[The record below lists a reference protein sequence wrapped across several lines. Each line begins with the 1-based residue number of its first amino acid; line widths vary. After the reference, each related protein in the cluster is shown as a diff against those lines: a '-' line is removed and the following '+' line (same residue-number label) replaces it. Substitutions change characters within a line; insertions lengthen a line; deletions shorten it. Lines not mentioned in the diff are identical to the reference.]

1 MAMNELNESPK
12 EAAHRLAEQMRSKG
26 FQAVALHRYTDTN
39 GAALYFR
46 MRMKHPQTGK
56 KWIRPFYK
64 NGHGFQMGEPKFQS
78 GKPLYRLHALTEKPG
93 PCYWVEGENKADAF
107 VKLGLLATTSG
118 GAQSDGSADF
128 KPLAGRTVTIWPDN
142 DKPGLEHAERVAVK
156 LRSLG
161 CSVETLDVKALD
173 LPEGGDVVDWLKLH
187 QGATASDLAKLPRV
201 KAVPQVSTPL
211 SKSNGRDPGA
221 TITLLQGLNLTPEP
235 IRWLWE
241 GYLARGKLHIIAG
254 APGTGKTTLALAFAA
269 TITAGGRWP
278 DGTRAEPGNILIWS
292 GEDDVRD
299 TLLPRLI
306 AMGADRARVYFVGD
320 VQAEGQSRPFD
331 PSRDM
336 TALELKAKEI
346 GDVRLLIV
354 DPVVNAVSGDSH
366 KNTETRRAL
375 QPVVDLAS
383 RLDAVALG
391 VSHFSKGTAGRDPIE
406 RVTGSIA
413 FGALPRIVFAAAK
426 TTDENAPSKYVFVRS
441 KSNIGPDGGGFGYDL
456 EQVEVPGYPG
466 LFASRV
472 LWRQALEGT
481 ARELLATVEAVE
493 EPGEQG
499 EIEDAGEWLMAA
511 LAHGSMDARDL
522 FKIGEAQGYKQRTL
536 QRARARI
543 GAQTRREGFGK
554 GSKVVWYVGDKTTID
569 DKTPIDDHSPC
580 VSPMASMASM
590 EGSGEGKAL
599 KNAKD
604 AQAKGVS
611 TFQENEHLSPVAH
624 PEHPET
630 TPEAPAAGPAGTDP
644 EGERL

>member
-1 MAMNELNESPK
+1 
-12 EAAHRLAEQMRSKG
+12 
-26 FQAVALHRYTDTN
+26 
-39 GAALYFR
+39 
-46 MRMKHPQTGK
+46 
-56 KWIRPFYK
+56 
-64 NGHGFQMGEPKFQS
+64 
-78 GKPLYRLHALTEKPG
+78 
-93 PCYWVEGENKADAF
+93 
-107 VKLGLLATTSG
+107 
-118 GAQSDGSADF
+118 
-128 KPLAGRTVTIWPDN
+128 
-142 DKPGLEHAERVAVK
+142 
-156 LRSLG
+156 
-161 CSVETLDVKALD
+161 
-173 LPEGGDVVDWLKLH
+173 
-187 QGATASDLAKLPRV
+187 
-201 KAVPQVSTPL
+201 
-211 SKSNGRDPGA
+211 
-221 TITLLQGLNLTPEP
+221 LNLTPEP

-366 KNTETRRAL
+366 KNTETRRSL

-391 VSHFSKGTAGRDPIE
+391 VSHFSKGTAGRDPVE

-413 FGALPRIVFAAAK
+413 FGALPRIIFAAAK
-426 TTDENAPSKYVFVRS
+426 TTDEDAPAKRVFVRS

-456 EQVEVPGYPG
+456 EQIELSGHPG

-472 LWRQALEGT
+472 LWVQALEGT
-481 ARELLATVEAVE
+481 AKELLATMETVE
-493 EPGEQG
+493 EERTERDEAAKWLKDELEKGPVTAKQLQASARE
-499 EIEDAGEWLMAA
+499 AGLAWRTVQRSKNA
-511 LAHGSMDARDL
+511 LGITSH
-522 FKIGEAQGYKQRTL
+522 
-536 QRARARI
+536 
-543 GAQTRREGFGK
+543 REGFGK
-554 GSKVVWYVGDKTTID
+554 
-569 DKTPIDDHSPC
+569 
-580 VSPMASMASM
+580 
-590 EGSGEGKAL
+590 
-599 KNAKD
+599 D
-604 AQAKGVS
+604 AVYIWTLPADTMRATKPHAR
-611 TFQENEHLSPVAH
+611 HLSESGIHGTHGTHDGISSAEGESLRAERPSRQTPDTSESPVYKS
-624 PEHPET
+624 PNY
-630 TPEAPAAGPAGTDP
+630 TPEAPAAGPADTDP